1 MFYHWEV
8 SPGPLS
14 RCPGCVVTCEC
25 QVTSGL
31 APGRDGD
38 GPHLLHLHLHLAPAD
53 YERYH
58 GSPSLQSRIQFIC
71 RNPIHDDI
79 AR

>member
-38 GPHLLHLHLHLAPAD
+38 APQPLLHLQLHLAPAGLHLAPEGFKD
-53 YERYH
+53 PLRC
-58 GSPSLQSRIQFIC
+58 SLV
-71 RNPIHDDI
+71 
-79 AR
+79 